1 MGVNGSAP
9 LLHKKHDSDHYQKQ
23 TKKKKQNQFEWHHLM
38 TPANPVA
45 KEIEYRNHTYKTAG
59 NLNSSHSSNQLL
71 SNQLSDKFCCCLI
84 FFFFQV
90 GSLATKASSP
100 KITNPHLYYLQGRTR
115 QQFWMESTPG
125 MNGGDR
131 HTILP
136 ATHKQPHS

>member
-1 MGVNGSAP
+1 
-9 LLHKKHDSDHYQKQ
+9 
-23 TKKKKQNQFEWHHLM
+23 M

-84 FFFFQV
+84 FFFFWV

-125 MNGGDR
+125 TNGGDH